1 MVKIIRLDEQ
11 IDDRSR
17 RDCLLGIAKD
27 YFLSTAIKT
36 GNKPNVGSSY
46 CEGDDSYGF
55 FVHYKPDSDTNVT
68 ISVRPLRNQV
78 IVEFPKILV
87 MQLS

>member
-1 MVKIIRLDEQ
+1 MD
-11 IDDRSR
+11 
-17 RDCLLGIAKD
+17 IAKSF
-27 YFLSTAIKT
+27 FLSEAKRT
-36 GNKPNVGSSY
+36 GKNLDVGSSH
-46 CEGDDSYGF
+46 CGGDNNCGF
-55 FVHYKPDSDTNVT
+55 YVHYKPDSDTNVT